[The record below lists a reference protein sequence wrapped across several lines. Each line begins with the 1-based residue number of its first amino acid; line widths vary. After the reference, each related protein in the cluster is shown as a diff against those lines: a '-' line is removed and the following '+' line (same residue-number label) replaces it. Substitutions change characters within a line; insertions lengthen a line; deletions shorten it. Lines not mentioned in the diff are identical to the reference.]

1 MIFKKKN
8 STANVVQSRKE
19 KSNLYIVRTQNFFWN
34 TLKDKLYYYNYYYK
48 KQKIVQLF
56 DRHKKRIIV
65 QSLLTTIHVDIQYY
79 LLRKYYC

>member
-1 MIFKKKN
+1 
-8 STANVVQSRKE
+8 
-19 KSNLYIVRTQNFFWN
+19 
-34 TLKDKLYYYNYYYK
+34 LYYYNYYYK

-79 LLRKYYC
+79 LLRKY

>member
-79 LLRKYYC
+79 LLRKY

>member
-56 DRHKKRIIV
+56 DRPKKRIIV
-65 QSLLTTIHVDIQYY
+65 QSLLTTTHVDIQYY
-79 LLRKYYC
+79 LLRKY